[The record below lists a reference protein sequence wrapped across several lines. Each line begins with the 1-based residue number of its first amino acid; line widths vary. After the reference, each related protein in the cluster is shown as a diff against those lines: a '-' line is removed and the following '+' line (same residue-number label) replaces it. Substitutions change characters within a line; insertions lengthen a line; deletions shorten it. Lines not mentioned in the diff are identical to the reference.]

1 MDLDMKEKVLE
12 CWFNPESEPQ
22 WFAKNDDF
30 DNKIRNEFHDI
41 WNLARQGLLSEWR
54 DTMRGRL
61 AEIIVLDQFSR
72 NLCRDEACAFEQD
85 NMALILSQEAIKLPE
100 FCELSQNSRKFII
113 MPFMHSE
120 SAKIQEQSVVLFEQ
134 LGEKES
140 TEYAYKHKE
149 IIDKFGRFPHRNE
162 SLNRKS
168 TNEEVE
174 FLKEHGRGF

>member
-1 MDLDMKEKVLE
+1 
-12 CWFNPESEPQ
+12 
-22 WFAKNDDF
+22 
-30 DNKIRNEFHDI
+30 
-41 WNLARQGLLSEWR
+41 
-54 DTMRGRL
+54 
-61 AEIIVLDQFSR
+61 
-72 NLCRDEACAFEQD
+72 
-85 NMALILSQEAIKLPE
+85 
-100 FCELSQNSRKFII
+100 

-162 SLNRKS
+162 SLSRKS